1 MIIKLDI
8 TEPSM
13 AAEIYDLQKNAYE
26 VEANIIGYLD
36 LPPLKET
43 VQDLQQCGELFLGYV
58 LEGKVLGAISYK
70 TSTDLLDI
78 HRLMVHPLHFRKGIA
93 HALLVHLE
101 ECEAAICEWIVSTGT
116 GNTPAINFYKR
127 NGFQAINEVK
137 VNERLSITNL
147 KRLVDK
153 IK

>member
-13 AAEIYDLQKNAYE
+13 AAEIYDLQKKAYK

-36 LPPLKET
+36 LPPLKES

-58 LEGKVLGAISYK
+58 IEEKVVGAMAYK
-70 TSTDLLDI
+70 TSADLLDI
-78 HRLMVHPLHFRKGIA
+78 HRLMVHPLHFKKGIA
-93 HALLVHLE
+93 QVLLTYLE
-101 ECEAAICEWIVSTGT
+101 ECESAIREWIVSTGT

-127 NGFQAINEVK
+127 NGFQVLNEVK

-147 KRLVDK
+147 KRIVEK
-153 IK
+153 

>member
-1 MIIKLDI
+1 MILKLDI
-8 TEPSM
+8 TEPQF
-13 AAEIYDLQKNAYE
+13 ATGIYDLQKKAYE

-58 LEGKVLGAISYK
+58 IEEKVVGAISYK
-70 TSTDLLDI
+70 TSADLLDI

-93 HALLVHLE
+93 QALLTHLE
-101 ECEAAICEWIVSTGT
+101 ECEATFREWIVSTGT

-127 NGFQAINEVK
+127 NGFQVLNEVK
-137 VNERLSITNL
+137 VDERLSITNL
-147 KRLVDK
+147 KRMAEK
-153 IK
+153 